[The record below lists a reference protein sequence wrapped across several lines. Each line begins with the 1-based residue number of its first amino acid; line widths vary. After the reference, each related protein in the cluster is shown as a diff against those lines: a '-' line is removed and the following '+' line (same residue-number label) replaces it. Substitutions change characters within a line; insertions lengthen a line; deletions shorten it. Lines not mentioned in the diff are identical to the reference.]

1 MGEPG
6 GDGKIRL
13 TILLEGGRE
22 YQGEFDKA
30 DEIIVVRHIAM
41 RAVGIP
47 SQEFPNYEMK
57 FSERILDEMKRLGEL
72 EIPEGAVI
80 FLKRK

>member
-1 MGEPG
+1 MGESG
-6 GDGKIRL
+6 GDAKIRL
-13 TILLEGGRE
+13 TILIEGGRE
-22 YQGEFDKA
+22 YQGEFDRA

-41 RAVGIP
+41 RAMGVP
-47 SQEFPNYEMK
+47 SQEFPNYELRL
-57 FSERILDEMKRLGEL
+57 SERTLDEMKRLGEL